1 MNSRKSKSFVIQT
14 FDWNIP
20 VEIKRDKVED
30 VRGYLILL
38 YYGVDTVF
46 MRTLWDEMTPETILS
61 DIELAT
67 RKGNYLCFATML
79 REINKLKTRDLFGIA
94 SDYTSEER
102 RAIFKMWYSAE
113 ARSLTHCFQF
123 PLLRGQ
129 VSKRFPNG
137 SIKVPRKGFVDNVLG
152 V

>member
-1 MNSRKSKSFVIQT
+1 
-14 FDWNIP
+14 
-20 VEIKRDKVED
+20 
-30 VRGYLILL
+30 
-38 YYGVDTVF
+38 

-67 RKGNYLCFATML
+67 RKGNYLCFATIL
-79 REINKLKTRDLFGIA
+79 REINKLKTRDLFGIE
-94 SDYTSEER
+94 SDYTLEER
-102 RAIFKMWYSAE
+102 RTIFKMWYSAE
-113 ARSLTHCFQF
+113 ARRLTHCFQF

-137 SIKVPRKGFVDNVLG
+137 SIKVPRKGFVDRVLG